1 MRKYRPKEP
10 PKARNNLAR
19 LLWEPLFHQQVVP
32 DKKKEE
38 SKTSARNYKMENQDY
53 EE

>member
-1 MRKYRPKEP
+1 MRKYKPKEP
-10 PKARNNLAR
+10 PKARNDLAR

-38 SKTSARNYKMENQDY
+38 SKAAARNYKLESTEY
-53 EE
+53 ED